1 MDLQQLR
8 KEIDGIDQQIT
19 RLFEERMIACEGV
32 AAYKREHALPVFD
45 GGRERDKLCDVA
57 DMVRP
62 EYADAVRALY
72 ATIFEQSRSRQRA
85 LNRGETALHRDIKH
99 AIEHTAPLFPESAIV
114 ACQGVEGAYSQIAC
128 ARLFKVPHIMY
139 FDHFEGVFSAI
150 ESGLCRYG
158 VLPLENSSAGSVNKI
173 YDLMQQHNFKI
184 VRSLRL
190 KVDHNLLAAP
200 GVDIA
205 DIREVYTHEQAL
217 AQCAAYLEGMNGVK
231 INRCENTAM
240 AAQMVAQSGRRDV
253 AAIASR
259 SCAEIY
265 GLNVLDG
272 DIQDHGNNCT
282 RFICISKGI
291 EIYPGANRTSIMM
304 TLPHRPGSL
313 CEALMRI
320 QALGVNLTKLESRPL
335 PERDFDFMFYFDLDC
350 SVYSEAFSRLIDDLS
365 DMSEQFRYLGSY
377 LEVI

>member
-1 MDLQQLR
+1 MDLQEIR
-8 KEIDGIDQQIT
+8 KEIDGIDKQMTQ
-19 RLFEERMIACEGV
+19 LFEKRMIACEEV
-32 AAYKREHALPVFD
+32 AAYKREHSLPVFD
-45 GGRERDKLCDVA
+45 GSRERDKLCDVA

-62 EYADAVRALY
+62 EYTDAVRALY
-72 ATIFEQSRSRQRA
+72 TTIFEQSRSRQRA
-85 LNRGETALHRDIKH
+85 LNRGETQLHREISD
-99 AIEHTAPLFPESAIV
+99 AIEHTTSLFPESAIV

-128 ARLFKVPHIMY
+128 GRLFKLPHIMY

-150 ESGLCRYG
+150 DSGLCNYG

-200 GVDIA
+200 GVNLGE
-205 DIREVYTHEQAL
+205 IREIYTHEQAL
-217 AQCAAYLEGMNGVK
+217 AQCAGYLENMKGIK
-231 INRCENTAM
+231 LHRCENTAM

-259 SCAEIY
+259 ACAEIY
-265 GLNVLDG
+265 GLNVLEG
-272 DIQDHGNNCT
+272 DIQDHGNNYT
-282 RFICISKGI
+282 RFICISKNI
-291 EIYPGANRTSIMM
+291 EIYPGANRTSVMM

-350 SVYSEAFSRLIDDLS
+350 SVYSESFSRMIDDLN
-365 DMSEQFRYLGSY
+365 DMSEHFRYLGSY